1 MPLLQLSVPPLP
13 YYIVSGLAEVPA
25 GSKHPARRN
34 IGVFDLLVVMK
45 GTLYVGEEDLH
56 YEVRE
61 GHSLILRPDAY
72 HYSTLACTEETHYYW
87 LHFHTQGEW
96 QPIEDSISMPGYPRD
111 SAVEAPPFLPA
122 YSITPFMICVP
133 QYTPLLQPDK
143 FYDMLH
149 ELTLMNQNV
158 HLPGTRLRQQALFQE
173 VIQQLSDT
181 LTTDAPSPK
190 AACAERAAAYLRAHY
205 QEEVT
210 AKALGEHLNFHPVY
224 IARCM
229 QKVFGCSPAAY
240 LLKYRI
246 ARARLL
252 LLQTDL
258 SITRISEEV
267 GFNHPAYFTSSFAK
281 QEGLSPR
288 KFRQR
293 FS

>member
-34 IGVFDLLVVMK
+34 IGVFDLLVVIK
-45 GTLYVGEEDLH
+45 GALYIGEEDRH

-61 GHSLILRPDAY
+61 GQLLILRPDAY
-72 HYSTLACTEETHYYW
+72 HYPTFACTEETHYYW

-96 QPIEDSISMPGYPRD
+96 LPIDEHMSGPAHYRD
-111 SAVEAPPFLPA
+111 SAIEAPTFLPA
-122 YSITPFMICVP
+122 YSITPFMIRVP

-143 FYDMLH
+143 FYNILQ
-149 ELTLMNQNV
+149 ELTLMNQNI
-158 HLPGTRLRQQALFQE
+158 HLPGARLRQQALFQE

-246 ARARLL
+246 ARAKLL

-288 KFRQR
+288 QFRQR

>member
-1 MPLLQLSVPPLP
+1 MPLLQFTIPPLP
-13 YYIVSGLAEVPA
+13 YYIVSGLAEVPC

-45 GTLYVGEEDLH
+45 GALYIGEEDRH
-56 YEVRE
+56 FEVRE
-61 GHSLILRPDAY
+61 GQSLILRPDAY
-72 HYSTLACTEETHYYW
+72 HYPTLACTEETCYYW
-87 LHFHTQGEW
+87 LHFNTQGDWLPADE
-96 QPIEDSISMPGYPRD
+96 QESAYHREAPIE
-111 SAVEAPPFLPA
+111 APTFLPA
-122 YSITPFMICVP
+122 YSITPFMIRVP
-133 QYTPLLQPDK
+133 KYTPLLQPEK
-143 FYDMLH
+143 FYTLLR
-149 ELTLMNQNV
+149 ELTLMNQNI
-158 HLPGTRLRQQALFQE
+158 HLPGARLRQQALFQE

-181 LTTDAPSPK
+181 LTTDAPSPQT
-190 AACAERAAAYLRAHY
+190 ACAERAAAYLRAHY
-205 QEEVT
+205 QRDVT
-210 AKALGEHLNFHPVY
+210 AKALGEHVNFHPVY

-246 ARARLL
+246 SRAKLL